1 MHKKIKMI
9 SFDVDG
15 TMIDPEYN
23 DLIWFKE
30 IPELLAGKRLM
41 SFEEARRITLK
52 EYESLGSKNL
62 KWYDINY
69 WIDYFDLKKSYREIL
84 EKYETKIKIF
94 PSVIP
99 LLENLKKR
107 YELIII
113 TTMPREFLSPK
124 IVKLEKY
131 FKSTFSAVSDYRQ
144 LKNANLYRKISYDL
158 KMNPFEIMHIGDSWI
173 SDYLSAKKAG
183 MNTVFLDQ
191 SKSKVGEDIIY
202 DLEELNTVLQ
212 MYEK

>member
-1 MHKKIKMI
+1 LHKKIKMI

-158 KMNPFEIMHIGDSWI
+158 KMNPFEIMHIGDSWS

>member
-158 KMNPFEIMHIGDSWI
+158 KMNPFEIMHIGDSWS